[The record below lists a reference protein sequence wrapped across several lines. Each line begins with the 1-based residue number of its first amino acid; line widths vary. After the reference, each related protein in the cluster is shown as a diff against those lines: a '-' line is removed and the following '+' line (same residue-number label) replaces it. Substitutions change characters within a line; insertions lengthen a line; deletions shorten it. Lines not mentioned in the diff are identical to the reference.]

1 MSFKLQAKKY
11 LLTYPQCN
19 EDKAQLLEFLKSKGQ
34 LEEYVVAKERHEDGN
49 YHLHAYVAYKQKLC
63 TRDQR
68 YFDFGGY
75 HCNIVAIRNRMK
87 TIEYCCKEDPTP
99 LSLVNQEEKLG
110 WGEILETSTNE
121 KEFLAKV
128 LENFP
133 REYALNLEKL
143 EYCAR
148 KHFTPQQVEYTPR
161 YTNFI
166 NVPIELLTLDLIQV
180 GDRPKSIIIL
190 GPRGLGKTEWARSHG
205 PHLYSRGAVI
215 YDDIIRDREGSK
227 YAVFD
232 DLWEWN
238 FRFLKDFLGGQP
250 TATIT
255 GKYRKPKLLD
265 WGIRSIFLTNEKF
278 WEEWTPKQREYFFD
292 STILIELSNK
302 LY

>member
-1 MSFKLQAKKY
+1 MSFRIQSISLF
-11 LLTYPQCN
+11 LTYPQCDVPK
-19 EDKAQLLEFLKSKGQ
+19 EVLLAFLQSIAQIDKYCIGQ
-34 LEEYVVAKERHEDGN
+34 EKHEDGN
-49 YHLHAYVAYKQKLC
+49 LHLHAFIKWKKRLN
-63 TRDQR
+63 TTNERI
-68 YFDFGGY
+68 FD
-75 HCNIVAIRNRMK
+75 CNGFHPNIQTPRNTK
-87 TIEYCCKEDPTP
+87 AVIEYCKKEDTEP
-99 LSLVNQEEKLG
+99 LTNITEKLQYG
-110 WGEILETSTNE
+110 DIFE
-121 KEFLAKV
+121 KATTKDEFMALV
-128 LENFP
+128 LEHQP
-133 REYALNLEKL
+133 RDYALFYERLESM
-143 EYCAR
+143 AR
-148 KHFTPQQVEYTPR
+148 NHYKPVEVEYTPR

-180 GDRPKSIIIL
+180 GDRPKSIVIL

-215 YDDIIRDREGSK
+215 YDDILRDREGSK

-278 WEEWTPKQREYFFD
+278 WEEWTPKQKEYFFD